1 MASRAQSVVL
11 YYTAWNTSA
20 SDWQTG
26 DAGNHTLRLLVDGVL
41 TTPTN
46 SPSEPSST
54 YLRGIYSLTL
64 SSAEA
69 TTNTVLLGGISGTS
83 DVKLIPIVATFEQLP
98 TAAPATSGGL
108 PTVDASNGVK
118 VSVGTGAGQLNV
130 SSGKAP
136 ATLASSDVTGNVAA
150 DIQTIKTQM
159 ITCAA
164 GVTVLASVGTAATDT
179 AQTGDSYVRLGAPI
193 GASLSADIAAVKTD
207 TGNLVMRVTAT
218 LFSGITSLAQWL
230 GLLAGKQAGDST
242 ARVEVR
248 ATGAGSGTYN
258 ETTDSQEA
266 IRDRGDVAWATAS
279 GFSTSSALS
288 AVAADVATVLGQ
300 TGTTGVVVAANG
312 IASASFAAGATIP
325 RCTLTDTLTTYA
337 GNVPQ
342 TGDSFVR
349 IGATGSGL
357 TSLAQAATAL
367 STAQWTSARADY
379 LDTLSAA
386 LAESYAADGASA
398 TLAQLL
404 YMTYSAVQQFSIIG
418 SAISLYEIDG
428 VTVWGTVTTDSATT
442 PTRRMRSA

>member
-1 MASRAQSVVL
+1 
-11 YYTAWNTSA
+11 
-20 SDWQTG
+20 
-26 DAGNHTLRLLVDGVL
+26 
-41 TTPTN
+41 
-46 SPSEPSST
+46 
-54 YLRGIYSLTL
+54 
-64 SSAEA
+64 
-69 TTNTVLLGGISGTS
+69 
-83 DVKLIPIVATFEQLP
+83 
-98 TAAPATSGGL
+98 
-108 PTVDASNGVK
+108 
-118 VSVGTGAGQLNV
+118 
-130 SSGKAP
+130 
-136 ATLASSDVTGNVAA
+136 
-150 DIQTIKTQM
+150 
-159 ITCAA
+159 
-164 GVTVLASVGTAATDT
+164 VLASVGTAATDT